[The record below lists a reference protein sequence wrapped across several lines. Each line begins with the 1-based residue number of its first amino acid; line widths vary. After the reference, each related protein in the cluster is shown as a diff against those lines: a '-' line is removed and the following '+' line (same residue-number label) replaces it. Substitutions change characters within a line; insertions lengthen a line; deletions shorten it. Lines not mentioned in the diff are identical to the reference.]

1 MTLSDEAKVQ
11 LRLDFLK
18 TWVTFLLAMTGGEV
32 TLLNTLYTGSNHK
45 WVLYISIAS
54 LITACILMLGAAEC
68 LINRIYP
75 PPAFTDPLRRFL
87 VTLAPKSPDAE
98 WLFSSL
104 AGGFTS
110 LGLVIFG
117 IFVIGD

>member
-1 MTLSDEAKVQ
+1 MTLSDETRVQ

-32 TLLNTLYTGSNHK
+32 TLLNTLYTTSGHK
-45 WVLYISIAS
+45 WMLYTAIAS

-68 LINRIYP
+68 LINRVYP
-75 PPAFTDPLRRFL
+75 PPAFTDRLRRLL
-87 VTLAPKSPDAE
+87 VALAPKSPGAE
-98 WLFSSL
+98 WILSSL

-110 LGLVIFG
+110 LGLMIFG
-117 IFVIGD
+117 LFVIGE